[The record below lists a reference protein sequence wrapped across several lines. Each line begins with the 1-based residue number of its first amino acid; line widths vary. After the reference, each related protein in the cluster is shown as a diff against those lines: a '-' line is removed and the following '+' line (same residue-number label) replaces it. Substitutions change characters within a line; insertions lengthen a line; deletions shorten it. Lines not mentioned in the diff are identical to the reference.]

1 MIFAKLSTLYFVY
14 FALLGVMAPYLGL
27 YLESQGYSLFEI
39 AQLAS
44 LLMMT
49 KVVAPL
55 LWGSIADRYQNSVFL
70 VRLGSFMTMLCYLG
84 FFVAATFWQYVVV
97 IALFSFFWNAIL
109 PQIEVITLFN
119 LAGYQDRYSR
129 IRLWGSVGFIVSV
142 VGAGWFFEIAGIR
155 HFPLVLLL
163 IVFALWVVSYFNYE
177 QPKIIKRA
185 SLAAVSLVSQFM
197 QIKVVLFF
205 TICFLLQVSHGAY
218 YTYFSIYLESL
229 SYSKSIIGWL
239 WSLGVLAEIILF
251 WFMHRW
257 FELHSVKTIMIIALL
272 LTAARWYFVS
282 EYSELIIVIIMM
294 QCLHAFSFGAMHSVA
309 IKFVHYAFDACHQ
322 GRAQAMYSSFGFG
335 AGGAVGAYICGLMV
349 SQGDYDLV
357 FKFSACTAL
366 LALIFALFMSSNLSN
381 KNQLSE

>member
-1 MIFAKLSTLYFVY
+1 MIFAKLSILYFVY

-27 YLESQGYSLFEI
+27 YLESQEFSLFEI

-49 KVVAPL
+49 KIVAPL

-84 FFVAATFWQYVVV
+84 FFVASTFWQYVVV
-97 IALFSFFWNAIL
+97 IMLFSFFWNAIL

-142 VGAGWFFEIAGIR
+142 VGAGWFFELAGISY
-155 HFPLVLLL
+155 FPLVLLL
-163 IVFALWVVSYFNYE
+163 IIFAIWGVSYFKYE
-177 QPKIIKRA
+177 ESKIVKVA
-185 SLAAVSLVSQFM
+185 SSESVSLVSQLM
-197 QIKVVLFF
+197 QTKVVLFF
-205 TICFLLQVSHGAY
+205 IICFLLQVSHGAY

-229 SYSKSIIGWL
+229 SYSKSVIGWL

-251 WFMHRW
+251 LFMHRW
-257 FELHSVKTIMIIALL
+257 FELHNIKIIMVIALL
-272 LTAARWYFVS
+272 LTVARWYFVS
-282 EYSELIIVIIMM
+282 EYSELIIVIIIM

-309 IKFVHYAFDACHQ
+309 IKFVHYVFSECHQ

-335 AGGAVGAYICGLMV
+335 AGGAVGAYVCGLIV
-349 SQGDYDLV
+349 SQGDYELV
-357 FKFSACTAL
+357 FKFSAGTAL
-366 LALIFALFMSSNLSN
+366 LALIFALFMSSNISN
-381 KNQLSE
+381 KSKVY